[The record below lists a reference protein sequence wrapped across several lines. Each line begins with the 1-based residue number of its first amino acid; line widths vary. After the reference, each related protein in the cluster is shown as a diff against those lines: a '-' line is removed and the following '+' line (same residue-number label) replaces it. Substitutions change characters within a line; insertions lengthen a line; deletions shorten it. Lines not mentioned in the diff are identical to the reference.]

1 MRQVIVEVANT
12 KARVAY
18 PFPLLKQAKKFYKNF
33 LRKKEL
39 GVKKTGIPSEMRIVC
54 ELRPEVLDKF
64 LPLAYEI
71 VDFIEAAEKAAKD
84 GE

>member
-12 KARVAY
+12 EARVAY
-18 PFPLLKQAKKFYKNF
+18 PFPLLKQAKKFYKDF
-33 LRKKEL
+33 LRKKEF

-54 ELRPEVLDKF
+54 ELQPEVLDKF
-64 LPLAYEI
+64 RPLANEI
-71 VDFIEAAEKAAKD
+71 LDFIEAAERQKN